1 MFGKRSAAGVPSA
14 SPAPPRPVVVAAV
27 PAAVAAPDV
36 PVLSEPDSSAR
47 RVRAPE
53 PAPVVIEVRR
63 SDEYYQTKST
73 IFGALIE
80 AIDLSQLS
88 RLDAESAREEIR

>member
-1 MFGKRSAAGVPSA
+1 MFGKRSANSAKPRAPQGPS
-14 SPAPPRPVVVAAV
+14 STVVEAIA
-27 PAAVAAPDV
+27 PAAPAAQPMALAPAAP
-36 PVLSEPDSSAR
+36 A
-47 RVRAPE
+47 
-53 PAPVVIEVRR
+53 EVRR

-88 RLDAESAREEIR
+88 KLDAESAREENSRHRQ